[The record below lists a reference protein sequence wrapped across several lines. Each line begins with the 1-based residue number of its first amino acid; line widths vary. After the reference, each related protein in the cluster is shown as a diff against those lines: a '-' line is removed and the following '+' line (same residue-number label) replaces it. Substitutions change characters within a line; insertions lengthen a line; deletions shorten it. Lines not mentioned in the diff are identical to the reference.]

1 MLPKLLVDFGLVVL
15 IWMTQLVVYPGFT
28 YYSKPDLIDWHTKYT
43 IYISII
49 VMPLMVAQAGIHG
62 WQLFNEF
69 SLIGVSTFVL
79 IVLIWVNTFFF
90 AVPLH
95 NEISAQQNVM
105 EAAQGLVRIN
115 WYRTVLWSVVF
126 LLSVWDYLR
135 N

>member
-1 MLPKLLVDFGLVVL
+1 M
-15 IWMTQLVVYPGFT
+15 
-28 YYSKPDLIDWHTKYT
+28 
-43 IYISII
+43 
-49 VMPLMVAQAGIHG
+49 MVAQAGIHG

-135 N
+135 NQG